1 MFSHA
6 VCELIATFSPSKRSA
21 RWIKPRTSARRGRFA
36 VPSPYGSRA
45 LAYLF
50 AVSKGD
56 RGVFDD
62 FWRIIADPIEWG
74 YSEAQVRYFRATHAR
89 TALKGI
95 ARSVGYP
102 ETPEAVQ
109 RLSVWRKGAKPVP
122 PDKSPE
128 F

>member
-1 MFSHA
+1 MRIDSELLTFKA
-6 VCELIATFSPSKRSA
+6 LCALDQAANECETGPLRRTFA
-21 RWIKPRTSARRGRFA
+21 LRF
-36 VPSPYGSRA
+36 A

-56 RGVFDD
+56 RRVFDD

-74 YSEAQVRYFRATHAR
+74 YSESQARYFRSTHAR

-109 RLSVWRKGAKPVP
+109 RLSVWRKGSNPVP
-122 PDKSPE
+122 PDNSPE
-128 F
+128 C

>member
-1 MFSHA
+1 MRIESDLLVFKA
-6 VCELIATFSPSKRSA
+6 LCALDQAANECEAGPLRRTFA
-21 RWIKPRTSARRGRFA
+21 LRF
-36 VPSPYGSRA
+36 A

-56 RGVFDD
+56 RQAFDD

-74 YSEAQVRYFRATHAR
+74 YSESQARYFRGSHAR

-95 ARSVGYP
+95 ALSVGYP
-102 ETPEAVQ
+102 QTPEAIQ

-122 PDKSPE
+122 PDNSLE
-128 F
+128 N